1 MRTIHKVRRVLN
13 GLHVLEVSQNNKQA
27 CSFVEGSTSNAPYSS
42 ISSPS
47 FYNRLFSSIL
57 VNFNAC
63 ADWLCFLYRWIVS
76 ALSFGTVL
84 CIKNESEED
93 LTLYIKTKFADAT
106 GFGDWTWHLYQ
117 KGWSYIPEKAK
128 YWRIEPQRRTT
139 FMLPF
144 CTCLVVLGTESNFTY
159 FLIHD
164 ARAPGERFATIWTTC
179 HSFIPRFVR
188 VTSDLVVTTKL
199 RIGQANASKPTMQEA
214 FKQSGLFK
222 AVPNL
227 SVLPRVMLPSG
238 SPVMIGPSLQLPQTQ
253 QEKEPKSGFL
263 SFGLV
268 SKATDLVNEATA
280 FVELFHIDKIY
291 RLLFGIYLFLQI
303 QIWNCHK
310 TLSSPLPQGKY
321 GENEFWLSRD
331 YDASTVFGLQAVP
344 GGLQAI
350 LVLIVSKPR
359 SGAQLLSVLLAFAN
373 LVLLTTAA
381 CSSASEEALKL
392 LKTPQLSRRA
402 KYFVFFI
409 PFVLFMALPAC
420 LLAGYAYYY
429 ESGSTV
435 DFVVASLVVFGM
447 HVYQICNLQKI
458 DACLKGITPVL
469 VVDMIKRAVSSIAN
483 IVSKFQVESF
493 VAFLAIVAV
502 VLNAVILFVTK
513 ERSL

>member
-1 MRTIHKVRRVLN
+1 MRTIHKVRRVVNRLN
-13 GLHVLEVSQNNKQA
+13 VPDVDPYKQQT
-27 CSFVEGSTSNAPYSS
+27 CSFVEGTASNAPYSS
-42 ISSPS
+42 IGSPTFFTILS
-47 FYNRLFSSIL
+47 SSIP
-57 VNFNAC
+57 VSFNAYM
-63 ADWLCFLYRWIVS
+63 DWLCFLYRWFVS

-84 CIKNESEED
+84 CVKNESEEA

-128 YWRIEPQRRTT
+128 YWRIDPQRRTS

-144 CTCLVVLGTESNFTY
+144 CTCLIVLGTEANFTY
-159 FLIHD
+159 FLVHN
-164 ARAPGERFATIWTTC
+164 AGAPGERFATIWTTC

-188 VTSDLVVTTKL
+188 VSSDLVVTTKL

-222 AVPNL
+222 VVPDLN
-227 SVLPRVMLPSG
+227 VLPRVMLPPG
-238 SPVMIGPSLQLPQTQ
+238 SPVVIGPSLQLPQTQ
-253 QEKEPKSGFL
+253 QQEESKSGFL
-263 SFGLV
+263 SFALV

-280 FVELFHIDKIY
+280 FVELFHIAELH

-303 QIWNCHK
+303 QIWNCQK

-321 GENEFWLSRD
+321 GENEFWLSLD
-331 YDASTVFGLQAVP
+331 YDASTVFGLQVVP

-350 LVLIVSKPR
+350 LVLIVAKPQ
-359 SGAQLLSVLLAFAN
+359 SGAQLFSVLLAFAN

-381 CSSASEEALKL
+381 CSSGSEEALKL
-392 LKTPQLSRRA
+392 LKTHHLSRRA

-409 PFVLFMALPAC
+409 PLVLFMALPAC
-420 LLAGYAYYY
+420 LLAAYAYYY

-435 DFVVASLVVFGM
+435 DYVVASLVFFGM

-469 VVDMIKRAVSSIAN
+469 VLGRIKRAVSAIAN
-483 IVSKFQVESF
+483 IVSKFRVESL
-493 VAFLAIVAV
+493 VAFLVIVAV
-502 VLNAVILFVTK
+502 VLNAVILFVIK